1 MSFAWTKPPAVV
13 LLSGAEEF
21 LRTREL
27 KKAINAAD
35 RTGREVE
42 YVDGADRDALSGIL
56 SSSGIFFKSKSLI
69 VVNNPE
75 KVDPDLVLA
84 HHDRGGSSACILLHC
99 DGDFKAKGPLGK
111 IAKKLPKN
119 FVAKFGVPKPWEADE
134 HAAAFLVAEAQ
145 RKKLKLAEP
154 LALGMVQNIGTD
166 YGILSFEIEK
176 IQRLIQADGDQTKEI
191 SPKHVKQT
199 IAGFSSLGP
208 MPIVDALG
216 KKDLKGLARALSN
229 MRRTHNGA
237 LSGAALRASALVGH
251 NVTTWL
257 HASSLLGQGA
267 ASEEIS
273 ERLKLHAFV
282 VRKNILPVA
291 RRWSQS
297 SLVEL
302 LNSIAAVE
310 RSVRSGRANPWVE
323 FECALFRGV
332 ESPTHG

>member
-1 MSFAWTKPPAVV
+1 VSFAWTKPPAVV
-13 LLSGAEEF
+13 LLSGSEEF

-35 RTGREVE
+35 RTGRDVE

-69 VVNNPE
+69 VVNDPE

-84 HHDRGGSSACILLHC
+84 HHERGASSTCILLHC
-99 DGDFKAKGPLGK
+99 EGDFKAKGPLGK
-111 IAKKLPKN
+111 VAKKLPSN
-119 FVAKFGVPKPWEADE
+119 FVAKYGVSKPWEAEE
-134 HAAAFLVAEAQ
+134 HAAGFLVEEA
-145 RKKLKLAEP
+145 RRRKLKLASP
-154 LALGMVQNIGTD
+154 LAMGMVQNIGTD

-176 IQRLIQADGDQTKEI
+176 IHRLIQADGDQTKDI

-199 IAGFSSLGP
+199 IAGFSALGP
-208 MPIVDALG
+208 MPIVEALG

-237 LSGAALRASALVGH
+237 LSGAALRACALVGH

-257 HASSLLGQGA
+257 HAVYLLGQGA

-323 FECALFRGV
+323 FECALFKGAA
-332 ESPTHG
+332 SPLPG